1 MNKLSAFLSQ
11 FGMECLETLALISF
25 KLLLVIGLI
34 GFILAIFGSEK
45 GKKVATLSPVIYVLI
60 QILAKVV
67 CHA

>member
-1 MNKLSAFLSQ
+1 MNKINAFLSQ

-34 GFILAIFGSEK
+34 GLILAIFGSEK
-45 GKKVATLSPVIYVLI
+45 GKKIAALSPVIYVII

-67 CHA
+67 CHV